1 MSSGGIVES
10 SSSGET
16 AQTQQTQ
23 GPARSKLIQRL
34 LSASSSLPQFI
45 NDLLKTQASV
55 VAGTEAAGF
64 LLERKGQEIGL
75 RLIAHIRPDN
85 SSAELRAAA
94 ISAFQEML
102 KPCIAQGRDGAIEIN
117 TGDLA
122 AEPQFCLVTLLRGD
136 ADIVAVSAV
145 ITRCMNLERAQQR
158 LTSMQLVAGYF
169 ELYTLRHAS
178 DQAQIIAQSHQHVL
192 QLATAV
198 ATAEG
203 FESAAMNL
211 CNELATRTG
220 ASRVTLGW
228 LKGDRIKVKA
238 FSHTEEFDKKQE
250 LVVQIEKT
258 MEECL
263 DQEEPVQF
271 DPDNTESSE
280 NVTRAAQVLSR
291 SQGGNSVLSLPLRRR
306 AEIVGVVTMEFSPGL
321 KLTPQASTAL
331 SVAVDLLGPQLYDRY
346 VNDRWLITKTGI
358 SIRDVAGMA
367 VGPKHMTAKLIIIAV
382 IAVAIFINV
391 YRPMYH
397 VSAPF
402 QFVLENKRKID
413 MPFDGYLKNVY
424 VKPGDHVKKGAALID
439 LDDTDF
445 VTRRAGARADR
456 AKADAEY
463 QMYSSKPE
471 KQAEAAIAKADRD
484 RAQAEYEKYDYMIS
498 LAHITAP
505 FDGLVLKGDLTDQ
518 VNSHKQ
524 PGEELMWI
532 AEEGKPDEPP
542 MMRAELEVPERDIQK
557 IRDIHMV
564 GNHSTGQLATVA
576 DPTKKFDIE
585 VDRIVPMG
593 EAKESDNIFTVY
605 AKLITSDPRWQ
616 DGMRGDARIN
626 VERKSLAWIW
636 THKAFD
642 WLRLKLWLPF

>member
-1 MSSGGIVES
+1 MVES
-10 SSSGET
+10 NSSGET
-16 AQTQQTQ
+16 SQAQQQHT
-23 GPARSKLIQRL
+23 PTRSKLIQRL
-34 LSASSSLPQFI
+34 LSNSSSLPQFV
-45 NDLLKTQASV
+45 NDLLVTQATV

-64 LLERKGQEIGL
+64 LLEKKEQEVSL

-94 ISAFQEML
+94 VSAFQEML
-102 KPCIAQGRDGAIEIN
+102 KPCLEQSRDGAIEIN
-117 TGDLA
+117 TGDLT
-122 AEPQFCLVTLLRGD
+122 AEPQFCLVTLLRSETE
-136 ADIVAVSAV
+136 IVAITAV
-145 ITRCMNLERAQQR
+145 ITRCINLERAQQR
-158 LTSMQLVAGYF
+158 LMSMQLVAGYF
-169 ELYTLRHAS
+169 ELYTLRRAG
-178 DQAQIIAQSHQHVL
+178 DEAQIIAQSHQHVL

-228 LKGDRIKVKA
+228 LKGERIKVKA

-250 LVVQIEKT
+250 LVLQIEKA

-271 DPDNTESSE
+271 DPDHTESSE
-280 NVTRAAQVLSR
+280 NVTRAAQALSR
-291 SQGGNSVLSLPLRRR
+291 SQGGNSVLSLPLRRQ
-306 AEIVGVVTMEFSPGL
+306 AEIVGVVTMEFAPGL

-331 SVAVDLLGPQLYDRY
+331 SVAVDLLGPQLYDRH
-346 VNDRWLITKTGI
+346 VNDRWWITKTGI
-358 SIRDVAGMA
+358 SIRNLAEMA
-367 VGPKHMTAKLIIIAV
+367 IGPKHMTVKLIIIAV
-382 IAVAIFINV
+382 VAVLIFINV

-402 QFVLENKRKID
+402 QFALENKRKID
-413 MPFDGYLKNVY
+413 MPFDGYLKADGVH
-424 VKPGDHVKKGAALID
+424 VKPGDHVKKGDPLID
-439 LDDTDF
+439 LDDTDY
-445 VTRRAGARADR
+445 VTRRAGAKADR

-463 QMYSSKPE
+463 QMYVSKPD
-471 KQAEAAIAKADRD
+471 KQAEAAIAKAERD
-484 RAQAEYEKYDYMIS
+484 RADADYQKYDYMVS

-505 FDGLVLKGDLTDQ
+505 FDGLILKGDLTDMAG
-518 VNSHKQ
+518 NHKQ
-524 PGEELMWI
+524 PGDELMWI
-532 AEEGKPDEPP
+532 AEEAKPGEPP
-542 MMRAELEVPERDIQK
+542 MLRAELEVAERDIQK
-557 IRDIHMV
+557 IRDIHTE
-564 GNHSTGQLATVA
+564 GQHSTGKLATTA
-576 DPTKKFDIE
+576 DPTKKYDIE

-605 AKLITSDPRWQ
+605 AKLKTSDPRWQ
-616 DGMRGDARIN
+616 DGMRGDARID
-626 VERKSLAWIW
+626 VERKTLAWIW